1 MEIFSNRMVTL
12 TYNLRLDDQNG
23 DMIEQATAE
32 RPLQFIYGAG
42 QMLPKFEAQL
52 AGLRQGEKFQISLS
66 KYDAYGEV
74 NEEAIVELPRTVFVV
89 DGNFD
94 SELVKVGNSI
104 PMMSGDGQRLNG
116 MVIEVGDELV
126 KMDFNHPLAG
136 EDLHFEGDVLEVR
149 EATEAEIAA
158 LTAKGGCGCGSG
170 GGGCGSHDEGGGGG
184 CCGGGGH
191 EHEHEHAHSG
201 GCGCH

>member
-1 MEIFSNRMVTL
+1 MEIVNNCMVTL
-12 TYNLRLDDQNG
+12 TYNLRLDDLNG
-23 DMIEQATAE
+23 DMIEQATSE

-74 NEEAIVELPRTVFVV
+74 NEEAIVELPRSVFVV
-89 DGNFD
+89 DGKFD
-94 SELVKVGNSI
+94 SELVQVGNSI

-116 MVIEVGDELV
+116 MVVEVGDELI

-149 EATEAEIAA
+149 EATEAELAA
-158 LTAKGGCGCGSG
+158 LMSHGGCGCGSG
-170 GGGCGSHDEGGGGG
+170 GCGSHDHGDGGG
-184 CCGGGGH
+184 CCSSS
-191 EHEHEHAHSG
+191 HEHEHAHSNGG

>member
-1 MEIFSNRMVTL
+1 MEIVSNRMVTL

-32 RPLQFIYGAG
+32 RPLQFVFGTG

-66 KYDAYGEV
+66 KFDAYGEV
-74 NEEAIVELPRTVFVV
+74 NDEAIVELPRTVFVV

-94 SELVKVGNSI
+94 SDLVKVGNSI

-116 MVIEVGDELV
+116 MVIELGDELV

-149 EATEAEIAA
+149 EVTEAELLA
-158 LTAKGGCGCGSG
+158 LTSKGGCGCGSG
-170 GGGCGSHDEGGGGG
+170 GGGCGSHDEGGDG

-191 EHEHEHAHSG
+191 EHEHEHAHGG

>member
-1 MEIFSNRMVTL
+1 MEIVSNRMVTL

-32 RPLQFIYGAG
+32 RPLQFVYGTG

-66 KYDAYGEV
+66 KFDAYGEV
-74 NEEAIVELPRTVFVV
+74 NDEAIVELPRTVFVV

-94 SELVKVGNSI
+94 SDLVKVGNSI

-149 EATEAEIAA
+149 EATEAELLA
-158 LTAKGGCGCGSG
+158 LTSKGGCGCGSG
-170 GGGCGSHDEGGGGG
+170 GGGCGSHDEGGDG

-191 EHEHEHAHSG
+191 EHEHEHAHGG

>member
-66 KYDAYGEV
+66 KFDAYGEV

-170 GGGCGSHDEGGGGG
+170 GGGCGSHDEGGSGG